1 MYVRPISTRLLRGM
15 LTPEMRAMSSLPLP
29 LLVALVL
36 ADHEDPAVTPDDL
49 ALLAH
54 RLDRRSYLHVSFRA
68 DPGGVALG
76 ADTAPATTPRMKQTL
91 AQASLGRLRAR
102 PGSIATCR
110 PPSERGIRGA
120 RCGAPPPRRTAQ
132 APAASTVSCQGV
144 RIRGPSAVMATVNSK
159 WAV

>member
-15 LTPEMRAMSSLPLP
+15 LTPEMRAMVRLPLP

-36 ADHEDPAVTPDDL
+36 ADDKDPAVAPDDL

-76 ADTAPATTPRMKQTL
+76 DGAAPATTPQMRQSL
-91 AQASLGRLRAR
+91 AQAGPRRLR
-102 PGSIATCR
+102 
-110 PPSERGIRGA
+110 
-120 RCGAPPPRRTAQ
+120 
-132 APAASTVSCQGV
+132 
-144 RIRGPSAVMATVNSK
+144 
-159 WAV
+159 